1 MELGARG
8 CIRRLGPRAL
18 LQDIAGRRTNLFW
31 RGCAAVCVVI
41 AWQVAAQVPS
51 PPKVDEFVREP
62 EFSRPALSPDGRLI
76 AALVLGQ
83 GGRKQLAVI
92 DPTELTKGR
101 IAAVFADADIDGFQ
115 WISDRRLVFHATD
128 LSSGGGSQLAPG
140 LFAVDADGSGFRQL
154 VDRNW
159 RGIVT
164 GGRKAGDRTL
174 PWYTYL
180 LGPSQDRNSDDVYVF
195 QIPWDP
201 TRHRPGDE
209 APDSILLRLNTRT
222 GESENLSRGAPPGT
236 GTWLVDEQGT
246 ARVRVISRKGQVT
259 VHYRDAKA
267 DQWRVLT
274 EFPSLGGDGFVP
286 VRVRRDG
293 TILVS
298 SNNGR
303 DTRALYVYDPT
314 ARRIDPQAVVAV
326 DGFDFDGIPVW
337 ESGSDRL
344 LGVHVNADGAGTVWL
359 DPRMKE
365 IQKLIDTA
373 MPGLVNRIA
382 VPLRP
387 ATATML
393 VTSFSDAQSPVYSIY
408 NAETRTLTRVAR
420 ARPGLDPK
428 LMGQT
433 DFVRIKARDGLDM
446 PLYYT
451 RPTAAAGKANL
462 PTVVLLHGGPWIRGR
477 SWQWDGE
484 AQLLA
489 SRGYL
494 VLEPEFR
501 GSTGYGFK
509 HFQAGWRQ
517 WGLAMQD
524 DVVDAVQWAVAKG
537 LADPKRVCVAGA
549 SYGGYATLMALARD
563 PGTFK
568 CGIAWAGV
576 TDIELLFTANW
587 TDMTESAR
595 RYGLRTLIGDPDK
608 DAERLRATSPLA
620 NASKIGQPLLLAYG
634 GADLRVPIEHGR
646 GFRDAVTKTNPNVEW
661 VVYGDEG
668 HGWTKLDTRVDFWN
682 RVEKF
687 LAMHLGQAAVKQ

>member
-1 MELGARG
+1 MELKARG
-8 CIRRLGPRAL
+8 CIRRRASGSAM
-18 LQDIAGRRTNLFW
+18 QGRAARGSRSFW
-31 RGCAAVCVVI
+31 RGCAAACIVI
-41 AWQVAAQVPS
+41 AGQVAAQVPS
-51 PPKVDEFVREP
+51 PTKIDDFVREP

-164 GGRKAGDRTL
+164 GGRKPGDRTL

-222 GESENLSRGAPPGT
+222 GESENLSLGAPSGT

-246 ARVRVISRKGQVT
+246 ARVRVVSRKGQVT
-259 VHYRDAKA
+259 VHYRDPKA
-267 DQWRVLT
+267 GQWRVLT

-286 VRVRRDG
+286 LRVRRDG

-298 SNNGR
+298 SNSGR
-303 DTRALYVYDPT
+303 DTRALYVYDP
-314 ARRIDPQAVVAV
+314 AAGRIEPQAVVAV

-373 MPGLVNRIA
+373 MPGMVNRIA

-393 VTSFSDAQSPVYSIY
+393 VTSFSDAQPPMYSIY
-408 NAETRTLTRVAR
+408 NAETRTLTRIAR
-420 ARPGLDPK
+420 SRPGIDSK
-428 LMGQT
+428 LMGRT
-433 DFVRIKARDGLDM
+433 DFVRIKARDGLEV

-451 RPTAAAGKANL
+451 LPTAAAGKANL

-477 SWQWDGE
+477 RWDWNAD

-549 SYGGYATLMALARD
+549 SYGGYATLVALARD
-563 PGTFK
+563 PGLFK
-568 CGIAWAGV
+568 CGVAWAGV
-576 TDIELLFTANW
+576 TDIDLLFTANW

-608 DAERLRATSPLA
+608 DADRLRAASPLA
-620 NASKIGQPLLLAYG
+620 NASRISQPLLLAYG

-646 GFRDAVTKTNPNVEW
+646 RFRDAVTKNNPDVEW

-668 HGWTKLDTRVDFWN
+668 HGWTTLETRVDFWN

-687 LAMHLGQAAVKQ
+687 LALHLGQAAVKQ